1 MEVERSASVLF
12 CWIIVKHTT
21 IEDKFPFSH
30 SRFPI
35 RELWCKVFM
44 ICLHCEFFY
53 NQLWWVWGRKMLLPF
68 DFILWLSQSR
78 SYDGFSIRFF
88 CIFLSMKMLENGS
101 TTQATE
107 FNWFRFD
114 TETETV
120 VKTERKKMKLVLSGL
135 EGKLNFDA
143 KIIEKKIKYLIH

>member
-1 MEVERSASVLF
+1 
-12 CWIIVKHTT
+12 
-21 IEDKFPFSH
+21 
-30 SRFPI
+30 
-35 RELWCKVFM
+35 
-44 ICLHCEFFY
+44 
-53 NQLWWVWGRKMLLPF
+53 
-68 DFILWLSQSR
+68 
-78 SYDGFSIRFF
+78 
-88 CIFLSMKMLENGS
+88 MKMLENGS